1 MAIISNR
8 SLPLI
13 LVLFLALLSSCYRS
27 YASLYIVYMGEKH
40 HEDPEVVT
48 SLHHD
53 TLASILGSKEEALGS
68 IIYSYKHGF
77 SGFAAMLTDS
87 QAKKL
92 AGMTGVLSV
101 RLSRTLQLSTT
112 RSWDFLG
119 LSYNN
124 PPSQL
129 LHKARLG
136 DGVIIGVV
144 DSGIWPESKSFDD
157 SGYGPVPAR
166 WKGTCKTGRTGVDEV
181 TLKADYLSARGV
193 NSHGTHVA
201 STAAGSYVRNVSVGG
216 MAVGWARG
224 GAPRARLA
232 IYKALWGPVD
242 SGIGSSASVL
252 AAIDDAIHDGV
263 DVLSLSLSSGDDSW
277 ASLQAVLKGI
287 TVVYAAG
294 NDGPFPQTVESTSP
308 WVITVAAST
317 MDRSFPTAITLGD
330 NVTLVGQA
338 TYLGNANLS
347 GFTGITYGDR
357 SHAPC
362 DNETLKGTQYR
373 RTVVLCNPGLT
384 ASRDQLSFAVQNVL
398 NAGGLGVIFP
408 QYTTNILPQPDV
420 FPIILVDWI
429 AFQQVAEYLQTF
441 RDSPKVKLSPTRTVE
456 GKGILA
462 PRVAAFS
469 SRGPNKVFPG
479 ILKPDIAAPGV
490 SILAAVRDSYGFD
503 DGTSMA
509 TPHVSGIVALLKSLY
524 PTWSP
529 AAIKSAILT
538 TASVVDKDGVPIVA
552 EGIPRKLADPFD
564 YGSGHINPEKAAD
577 PGLIYDINLRDIV
590 AYKCY
595 FNLSSACEAQQLP
608 GYDLNLPSISIP
620 DLKTKVTVSRT
631 VTNVGPAD
639 STYIA
644 IVEPPPGVQMEVRP
658 SKLIF
663 DERTKRHKFTV
674 TLTSVRKIQ
683 GVYTFGSLTWKDET
697 HTVRSPIAVRNVIKD
712 FYADVA

>member
-1 MAIISNR
+1 M
-8 SLPLI
+8 
-13 LVLFLALLSSCYRS
+13 VFTQ
-27 YASLYIVYMGEKH
+27 LYIVYMGEKH

-166 WKGTCKTGRTGVDEV
+166 WKGTCKTGKEFNASHCNRKIIG
-181 TLKADYLSARGV
+181 ARC
-193 NSHGTHVA
+193 HGTHVA

-224 GAPRARLA
+224 GAPKGTAS
-232 IYKALWGPVD
+232 Y
-242 SGIGSSASVL
+242 ASVL
-252 AAIDDAIHDGV
+252 AAIDDAIHDG
-263 DVLSLSLSSGDDSW
+263 
-277 ASLQAVLKGI
+277 AVLKGI
-287 TVVYAAG
+287 TVVYSAG
-294 NDGPFPQTVESTSP
+294 NDGPFPQTVENTSP

-347 GFTGITYGDR
+347 GFTGITYGD
-357 SHAPC
+357 SC
-362 DNETLKGTQYR
+362 DNETLKGTEYR
-373 RTVVLCNPGLT
+373 RTVVLCNPGLR
-384 ASRDQLSFAVQNVL
+384 ASRDQISFAAQNVRK
-398 NAGGLGVIFP
+398 AGGLGLIFP
-408 QYTTNILPQPDV
+408 QYTTNILPQPT
-420 FPIILVDWI
+420 ISRSSWWTGLL
-429 AFQQVAEYLQTF
+429 FQQVAEYLQTF
-441 RDSPKVKLSPTRTVE
+441 RDSAKVKLSPTRTVE

-490 SILAAVRDSYGFD
+490 SILAAVRDSYGFM

-529 AAIKSAILT
+529 AAIKIGHSDDRWRADSGGGHT
-538 TASVVDKDGVPIVA
+538 
-552 EGIPRKLADPFD
+552 RKLADPFD

-577 PGLIYDINLRDIV
+577 PGLIYDINPKDFNEF
-590 AYKCY
+590 KCS
-595 FNLSSACEAQQLP
+595 LGSLLVCETPQLP
-608 GYDLNLPSISIP
+608 VYDLNLPSISIP

-639 STYIA
+639 STYVA

-658 SKLIF
+658 SKLVF
-663 DERTKRHKFTV
+663 DERTKTQKFTV
-674 TLTSVRKIQ
+674 TLTSVRMIQ
-683 GVYTFGSLTWKDET
+683 GVYTFGSLTWKDDT
-697 HTVRSPIAVRNVIKD
+697 HTVRIPIAVRNVIKD

>member
-13 LVLFLALLSSCYRS
+13 LVLFLSLLSSCYRS

-92 AGMTGVLSV
+92 AGMTGVLGV

-166 WKGTCKTGRTGVDEV
+166 WKGTCKTGKEFNASHCNRKIIGV
-181 TLKADYLSARGV
+181 TLKEDYLSARDV

-201 STAAGSYVRNVSVGG
+201 STAAGSYVRNVS
-216 MAVGWARG
+216 A

-232 IYKALWGPVD
+232 VYKVAWGQKGTA
-242 SGIGSSASVL
+242 SYASVL

-263 DVLSLSLSSGDDSW
+263 DILSLSLRTPEDSW
-277 ASLQAVLKGI
+277 GSLQAVLKGI
-287 TVVYAAG
+287 TVVYSAG
-294 NDGPFPQTVESTSP
+294 NDGPFPQTVENTSP

-362 DNETLKGTQYR
+362 DNETLKGTEYR
-373 RTVVLCNPGLT
+373 RTVVLCNPGLR
-384 ASRDQLSFAVQNVL
+384 ASRDQISFAAQNVRK
-398 NAGGLGVIFP
+398 AGGLGLIFP
-408 QYTTNILPQPDV
+408 QYTTNILPQPDD

-441 RDSPKVKLSPTRTVE
+441 RDSAKVKLSPTRTVE

-490 SILAAVRDSYGFD
+490 SILAAVRDSYGFM

-552 EGIPRKLADPFD
+552 EGTPRKLADPFD

-577 PGLIYDINLRDIV
+577 PGLIYDINPKDFNEF
-590 AYKCY
+590 KCS
-595 FNLSSACEAQQLP
+595 LGSLLVCETPQLP
-608 GYDLNLPSISIP
+608 VYDLNLPSISIP

-639 STYIA
+639 STYVA

-658 SKLIF
+658 SKLVF
-663 DERTKRHKFTV
+663 DERTKTQKFTV
-674 TLTSVRKIQ
+674 TLTSVRMIQ
-683 GVYTFGSLTWKDET
+683 GVYTFGSLTWKDDT
-697 HTVRSPIAVRNVIKD
+697 HTVRIPIAVRNVIKD